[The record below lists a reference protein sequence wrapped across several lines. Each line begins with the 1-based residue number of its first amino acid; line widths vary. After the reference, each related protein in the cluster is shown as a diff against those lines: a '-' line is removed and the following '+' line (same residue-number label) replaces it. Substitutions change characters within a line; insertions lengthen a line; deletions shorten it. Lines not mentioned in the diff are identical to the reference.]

1 MRCFRNLSF
10 CNGITIAFAAIA
22 LTGAAGASTVNATL
36 NGVNLSKSVSIST
49 DGGWHY
55 SNVLAGE
62 LDWSRTGG
70 SAAGVPSH
78 FSTFC
83 IELDE
88 TVKSGMN
95 YTYNLGSL
103 AAGPTSVS
111 GGMGS
116 SKANVLAELYGRFL
130 SGLTQSDSNYA
141 AAFQIA
147 IWEIV
152 TDSNRNLS
160 SGKFR
165 VKNQG
170 SYYGQ
175 AQSMLSAINGGGPRL
190 NLQALLQTCV
200 QDQVYVPEPASLTLI
215 ALGLLSQLRRR

>member
-1 MRCFRNLSF
+1 MALLD
-10 CNGITIAFAAIA
+10 GITIAFAAIVWA
-22 LTGAAGASTVNATL
+22 GAAGAATISATL
-36 NGVNLSKSVSIST
+36 NGVSPSKSVSIST

-55 SNVLAGE
+55 SKVLAGE

-70 SAAGVPSH
+70 SAAGVPAH

-88 TVKSGMN
+88 TVKSGTN
-95 YTYNLGSL
+95 YTYNLGNL
-103 AAGPTSVS
+103 LTGPTSVS

-116 SKANVLAELYGRFL
+116 SKANLLAELYGRFL

-160 SGKFR
+160 SGNFR

-170 SYYGQ
+170 SYYTQ
-175 AQSMLSAINGGGPRL
+175 AQTMLSALNGSGPKL
-190 NLQALLQTCV
+190 NLQALMQTCV
-200 QDQVYVPEPASLTLI
+200 QDQVYVPEPASLTRI
-215 ALGLLSQLRRR
+215 ALGVLSQMRRR